1 MESKF
6 SLPTEMVELPSKG
19 LLYPKDS
26 PLSSGKVEMK
36 YMTAKEEDILTNI
49 NFIKNGTVIDKL
61 LQSLIITPIDY
72 NELLVGDKNAIMV
85 AARILAYG
93 KDYQIEHKGEPV
105 TVDLSAL
112 ENKEINEADYTK
124 GKNEFTFQLPNTD
137 NVVTFKI
144 LSHGDEKLIDQ
155 EVKGLQ
161 RIHKDNLAE
170 VTTRLKRMITSVNG
184 LLDTKDIREFI
195 DKYLLSK
202 DARALREEYNRVSP
216 DVDLVFTYTT
226 ENGDEEVADLPIGIS
241 FFWPDSKS

>member
-19 LLYPKDS
+19 LLYPKES
-26 PLSSGKVEMK
+26 PLSAGKIEMK

-93 KDYQIEHKGEPV
+93 KDYEIEHRGESV

-112 ENKEINEADYTK
+112 ENKEVDETKYTK
-124 GKNEFTFQLPNTD
+124 GKNEFTYQLPHTD
-137 NVVTFKI
+137 NVITFKI
-144 LSHGDEKLIDQ
+144 LTHGDEKLIDQ

-161 RIHKDNLAE
+161 RIHKDNLTE
-170 VTTRLKRMITSVNG
+170 VTTRLKRMVTSVNG
-184 LLDTKDIREFI
+184 LTEGKDIREFV

-202 DARALREEYNRVSP
+202 DARALREEYSNISP
-216 DVDLVFTYTT
+216 DIDLKFTFTN
-226 ENGDEEVADLPIGIS
+226 ENGDEEVTDLPIGIS
-241 FFWPDSKS
+241 FFWPDSK

>member
-26 PLSSGKVEMK
+26 PLATGKIEMK

-61 LQSLIITPIDY
+61 LQSLIVTPIDY
-72 NELLVGDKNAIMV
+72 NQLLVGDKNAIMV

-93 KDYQIEHKGEPV
+93 KDYEIEYKGESI

-112 ENKEINEADYTK
+112 ENKELDETKYTE
-124 GKNEFTFQLPNTD
+124 GSNEFTFQLPHTS
-137 NVVTFKI
+137 NVVTFKV
-144 LSHGDEKLIDQ
+144 LTHGDEKLIDQ
-155 EVKGLQ
+155 EIKGLQ
-161 RIHKDNLAE
+161 KIHKDNLTE
-170 VTTRLKRMITSVNG
+170 VTTRLKRTITSVNG
-184 LLDTKDIREFI
+184 ITDTKDIREFV

-202 DARALREEYNRVSP
+202 DARALREEYTKVSP
-216 DVDLVFTYTT
+216 DMELNFTYTNV
-226 ENGDEEVADLPIGIS
+226 NGDEEVADLPIGIS
-241 FFWPDSKS
+241 FFWPDSK

>member
-26 PLSSGKVEMK
+26 PLATGKIEMK

-72 NELLVGDKNAIMV
+72 NQLLVGDKNAIMV

-93 KDYQIEHKGEPV
+93 KDYEIEYKGESI

-112 ENKEINEADYTK
+112 ENKELDETKYTK
-124 GKNEFTFQLPNTD
+124 GSNEFTFQLPHTS
-137 NVVTFKI
+137 NVVTFKV
-144 LSHGDEKLIDQ
+144 LTHGDEKLIDQ
-155 EVKGLQ
+155 EIKGLQ
-161 RIHKDNLAE
+161 KIHKDNLTE
-170 VTTRLKRMITSVNG
+170 VTTRLKRTITSVNG
-184 LLDTKDIREFI
+184 LTETKDIREFV

-202 DARALREEYNRVSP
+202 DARALREEYSKVSP
-216 DVDLVFTYTT
+216 DMELNFTYTNV
-226 ENGDEEVADLPIGIS
+226 NGDEEVADLPIGIS
-241 FFWPDSKS
+241 FFWPDSK

>member
-26 PLSSGKVEMK
+26 PLAAGKIEMK
-36 YMTAKEEDILTNI
+36 YMTAREEDILTNI

-93 KDYQIEHKGEPV
+93 KDYEVEYKGEV
-105 TVDLSAL
+105 INVDLSIL
-112 ENKEINEADYTK
+112 ENKEIDEKEYAKN
-124 GKNEFTFQLPNTD
+124 KNEFTFQLPNTD
-137 NVVTFKI
+137 NVITFKI
-144 LSHGDEKLIDQ
+144 LTHGDEKLIDQ

-161 RIHKDNLAE
+161 KIHKDNLTE

-184 LLDTKDIREFI
+184 LHDTKDIREFV

-202 DARALREEYNRVSP
+202 DARALREEYNRVNP
-216 DVDLVFTYTT
+216 DVELKFTYTNV
-226 ENGDEEVADLPIGIS
+226 NGDEEVADLPIGIS
-241 FFWPDSKS
+241 FFWPDSK

>member
-19 LLYPKDS
+19 LLYPKES
-26 PLSSGKVEMK
+26 ALSAGKIEMK

-93 KDYQIEHKGEPV
+93 KDYEVEHRGETI
-105 TVDLSAL
+105 TVDLSIL
-112 ENKEINEADYTK
+112 EDKVVDESKFTK
-124 GKNEFTFQLPNTD
+124 GKNEFTFQLPHTD
-137 NVVTFKI
+137 NVITFKV
-144 LSHGDEKLIDQ
+144 LTHGDEKVIDQ

-161 RIHKDNLAE
+161 KIHKDNLTE

-184 LLDTKDIREFI
+184 LIEAKDIREFV

-202 DARALREEYNRVSP
+202 DARALREEYNKVSP
-216 DVDLVFTYTT
+216 DMELKFTFTN

-241 FFWPDSKS
+241 FFWPDSK

>member
-26 PLSSGKVEMK
+26 PLATGKIEMK

-72 NELLVGDKNAIMV
+72 NQLLVGDKNAIMV

-93 KDYQIEHKGEPV
+93 KDYEIEYKGESI

-112 ENKEINEADYTK
+112 ENKELDETKYTK
-124 GKNEFTFQLPNTD
+124 GSNEFTFQLPHTS
-137 NVVTFKI
+137 NVVTFKV
-144 LSHGDEKLIDQ
+144 LTHGDEKLIDQ
-155 EVKGLQ
+155 EIKGLQ
-161 RIHKDNLAE
+161 KIHKDNLTE
-170 VTTRLKRMITSVNG
+170 VTTRLKRTITSVNG
-184 LLDTKDIREFI
+184 LTETKDIREFV

-202 DARALREEYNRVSP
+202 DARALREEYTKVSP
-216 DVDLVFTYTT
+216 DMELKFTYTN

-241 FFWPDSKS
+241 FFWPDSK

>member
-26 PLSSGKVEMK
+26 PLATGKIEMK

-61 LQSLIITPIDY
+61 LQSLIVTPIDY
-72 NELLVGDKNAIMV
+72 NQLLVGDKNAIMV

-93 KDYQIEHKGEPV
+93 KDYEIEYKGESI

-112 ENKEINEADYTK
+112 ENKELDETKYTR
-124 GKNEFTFQLPNTD
+124 GSNEFTFQLPHTS
-137 NVVTFKI
+137 NVVTFKV
-144 LSHGDEKLIDQ
+144 LTHGDEKLIDQ

-161 RIHKDNLAE
+161 KIHKDNLTE

-184 LLDTKDIREFI
+184 ITDTKDIREFI

-202 DARALREEYNRVSP
+202 DARALREEYTKVSP
-216 DVDLVFTYTT
+216 DMELNFTYTN

-241 FFWPDSKS
+241 FFWPDSK

>member
-26 PLSSGKVEMK
+26 PLAAGKIEMK
-36 YMTAKEEDILTNI
+36 YMTAREEDILTNI

-93 KDYQIEHKGEPV
+93 KDYEVEYKGEV
-105 TVDLSAL
+105 VNVDLSIL
-112 ENKEINEADYTK
+112 ENKEIDEKEYAKN
-124 GKNEFTFQLPNTD
+124 KNEFTFQLPNTD

-144 LSHGDEKLIDQ
+144 LTHGDEKLIDQ

-161 RIHKDNLAE
+161 KIHKDNLTE

-184 LLDTKDIREFI
+184 LHETKDIREFV

-202 DARALREEYNRVSP
+202 DARALREEYNRVNP
-216 DVDLVFTYTT
+216 DVELKFTYTNV
-226 ENGDEEVADLPIGIS
+226 NGDEEVADLPIGIS
-241 FFWPDSKS
+241 FFWPDSK

>member
-26 PLSSGKVEMK
+26 PLATGKIEMK

-61 LQSLIITPIDY
+61 LQSLIVTPIDY
-72 NELLVGDKNAIMV
+72 NKLLVGDKNAIMV

-93 KDYQIEHKGEPV
+93 KDYEIEYKGESI

-112 ENKEINEADYTK
+112 ENKELDETKYTE
-124 GKNEFTFQLPNTD
+124 GSNEFTFQLPHTS
-137 NVVTFKI
+137 NVVTFKV
-144 LSHGDEKLIDQ
+144 LTHGDEKLIDQ
-155 EVKGLQ
+155 EIKGLQ
-161 RIHKDNLAE
+161 KIHKDNLTE
-170 VTTRLKRMITSVNG
+170 VTTRLKRTITSVNG
-184 LLDTKDIREFI
+184 ITDTKDIREFV

-202 DARALREEYNRVSP
+202 DARALREEYTKVSP
-216 DVDLVFTYTT
+216 DMELNFTYTNV
-226 ENGDEEVADLPIGIS
+226 NGDEEVADLPIGIS
-241 FFWPDSKS
+241 FFWPDSK

>member
-6 SLPTEMVELPSKG
+6 SLPTEMVELPSRG

-26 PLSSGKVEMK
+26 PLATGKIEMK

-72 NELLVGDKNAIMV
+72 NQLLVGDKNAIMV

-93 KDYQIEHKGEPV
+93 KDYEIEYKGESI

-112 ENKEINEADYTK
+112 ENKELDETKYTK
-124 GKNEFTFQLPNTD
+124 GSNEFTFQLPHTS
-137 NVVTFKI
+137 NVVTFKV
-144 LSHGDEKLIDQ
+144 LTHGDEKLIDQ

-161 RIHKDNLAE
+161 KIHKDNLTE
-170 VTTRLKRMITSVNG
+170 VTTRLKRTITSVNG
-184 LLDTKDIREFI
+184 LTETKDIREFV

-202 DARALREEYNRVSP
+202 DARALREEYTKVSP
-216 DVDLVFTYTT
+216 DMELNFTYTND
-226 ENGDEEVADLPIGIS
+226 NGDEEVADLPIGIS
-241 FFWPDSKS
+241 FFWPDSK

>member
-26 PLSSGKVEMK
+26 PLATGKIEMK

-61 LQSLIITPIDY
+61 LQSLIVTPIDY
-72 NELLVGDKNAIMV
+72 NQLLVGDKNAIMV

-93 KDYQIEHKGEPV
+93 KDYEIEYKGESI

-112 ENKEINEADYTK
+112 ENKELDETKYTEVS
-124 GKNEFTFQLPNTD
+124 NEFTFQLPHTS
-137 NVVTFKI
+137 NVVTFKV
-144 LSHGDEKLIDQ
+144 LTHGDEKLIDQ

-161 RIHKDNLAE
+161 KIHKDNLTE

-184 LLDTKDIREFI
+184 ITDTKDVREFV

-202 DARALREEYNRVSP
+202 DARALREEYTKVSP
-216 DVDLVFTYTT
+216 DMELNFTYTNV
-226 ENGDEEVADLPIGIS
+226 NGDEEVADLPIGIS
-241 FFWPDSKS
+241 FFWPDSK

>member
-26 PLSSGKVEMK
+26 PLATGKIEMK

-61 LQSLIITPIDY
+61 LQSLIVTPIDY
-72 NELLVGDKNAIMV
+72 NQLLVGDKNAIMV

-93 KDYQIEHKGEPV
+93 KDYEIEYKGDSI

-112 ENKEINEADYTK
+112 ENKELDETKYTK
-124 GKNEFTFQLPNTD
+124 GSNEFTFQLPHTS
-137 NVVTFKI
+137 NVVTFKV
-144 LSHGDEKLIDQ
+144 LTHGDEKLIDQ
-155 EVKGLQ
+155 EIKGLQ
-161 RIHKDNLAE
+161 KIHKDNLTE
-170 VTTRLKRMITSVNG
+170 VTTRLKRTITSVNG
-184 LLDTKDIREFI
+184 ITDTKDIREFV

-202 DARALREEYNRVSP
+202 DARALREEYSKVSP
-216 DVDLVFTYTT
+216 DMELNFTYTN

-241 FFWPDSKS
+241 FFWPDSK

>member
-6 SLPTEMVELPSKG
+6 SLPTEMVELPSRG

-26 PLSSGKVEMK
+26 PLSTGKIEMK

-72 NELLVGDKNAIMV
+72 NQLLVGDKNAIMV

-93 KDYQIEHKGEPV
+93 KDYEIEYKGETI

-112 ENKEINEADYTK
+112 ENKELDESKYTQ
-124 GKNEFTFQLPNTD
+124 GSNEFTFQLPHTS
-137 NVVTFKI
+137 NVVTFKV
-144 LSHGDEKLIDQ
+144 LTHGDEKLIDQ

-161 RIHKDNLAE
+161 KIHKDNLTE
-170 VTTRLKRMITSVNG
+170 VTTRLKRTITSVNG
-184 LLDTKDIREFI
+184 LTETKDIREFV

-202 DARALREEYNRVSP
+202 DARALREEYTKVSP
-216 DVDLVFTYTT
+216 DMELKFTYIN

-241 FFWPDSKS
+241 FFWPDSK

>member
-26 PLSSGKVEMK
+26 PLATGKIEMK

-61 LQSLIITPIDY
+61 LQSLIVTPIDY
-72 NELLVGDKNAIMV
+72 NQLLVGDKNAIMV

-93 KDYQIEHKGEPV
+93 KDYEIEYKGDSI

-112 ENKEINEADYTK
+112 ENKELDETKYTK
-124 GKNEFTFQLPNTD
+124 GSNEFTFQLPHTS
-137 NVVTFKI
+137 NVVTFKV
-144 LSHGDEKLIDQ
+144 LTHGDEKLIDQ

-161 RIHKDNLAE
+161 KIHKDNLTE

-184 LLDTKDIREFI
+184 LTDTKDIREFI

-202 DARALREEYNRVSP
+202 DARALREEYTKVSP
-216 DVDLVFTYTT
+216 DMELNFTYTN

-241 FFWPDSKS
+241 FFWPDSK

>member
-26 PLSSGKVEMK
+26 PLASGKVEMK

-61 LQSLIITPIDY
+61 LQSLIVTPIDY

-93 KDYQIEHKGEPV
+93 KDYEIEHRGESI

-112 ENKEINEADYTK
+112 ENKEIDESNYTK
-124 GKNEFTFQLPNTD
+124 GKNEFTFQLPHTD

-184 LLDTKDIREFI
+184 LTETKDVREFI

-202 DARALREEYNRVSP
+202 DARALREEYNRINP
-216 DVDLVFTYTT
+216 DVELTFTYI
-226 ENGDEEVADLPIGIS
+226 NDSGDEEVADLPIGIS